1 MSYGLHGPGP
11 REWRDMTS
19 IYISIEQAMLYV
31 LSITIIHTWKV
42 CKQHTQQGRIHT
54 RVDSDRETY
63 MIPCI
68 HGIVSDTLFTQHVSL
83 YPHHK
88 HQETGQ
94 DISRPM
100 CSRPF
105 HFTPSAKVETHRQCN
120 LWTHWC
126 ARELCWLDVAG
137 GFRWAEDIRSRCSQ
151 LLHVRARHSQTAW
164 CFCTCE
170 KEQLLSIWCS
180 LVRWPR
186 CGSPCPV
193 RPRLVLHWGLLLSQ
207 WATNTR
213 TAGEQVHSLHV
224 HGSVQLLCMTTG
236 LLQDHKTDGRLT
248 MQRRGSLIRVPAA
261 CKWMGVR
268 SGLKSRKLVSA
279 SWSPSCFRKVLGVGI
294 SNRIHFIVS

>member
-1 MSYGLHGPGP
+1 
-11 REWRDMTS
+11 
-19 IYISIEQAMLYV
+19 
-31 LSITIIHTWKV
+31 
-42 CKQHTQQGRIHT
+42 
-54 RVDSDRETY
+54 

-94 DISRPM
+94 DISLTM

-151 LLHVRARHSQTAW
+151 LLDVRARHSRLFDASALA
-164 CFCTCE
+164 
-170 KEQLLSIWCS
+170 KRKQLLSIWCS

-186 CGSPCPV
+186 RGSHALSGRDWFFTGDYYYRNGRRTPGQRVSRCTLFMCTAQFNCFAWPLDYFRTTRPMEGLQCKGVAVWSGSPQ
-193 RPRLVLHWGLLLSQ
+193 H
-207 WATNTR
+207 A
-213 TAGEQVHSLHV
+213 
-224 HGSVQLLCMTTG
+224 
-236 LLQDHKTDGRLT
+236 
-248 MQRRGSLIRVPAA
+248 
-261 CKWMGVR
+261 
-268 SGLKSRKLVSA
+268 SG
-279 SWSPSCFRKVLGVGI
+279 WELGV
-294 SNRIHFIVS
+294 V